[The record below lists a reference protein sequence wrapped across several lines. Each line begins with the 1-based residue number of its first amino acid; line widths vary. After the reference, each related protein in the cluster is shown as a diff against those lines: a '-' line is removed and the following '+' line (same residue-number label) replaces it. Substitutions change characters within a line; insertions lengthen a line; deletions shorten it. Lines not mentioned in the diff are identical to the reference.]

1 LRALAKRKKQ
11 NNSALGLRHLA
22 QNKNTKNKNNK
33 NNKKIALTVN
43 KNRG

>member
-1 LRALAKRKKQ
+1 MQ
-11 NNSALGLRHLA
+11 NKGLRHLA

-33 NNKKIALTVN
+33 KIALTVN